1 MRYPS
6 MTALRA
12 LDAVA
17 RLGSVSEAATEL
29 NLTPSAISH
38 QIKSL
43 EQTLGFAL
51 TERTGRN
58 IRNLI

>member
-17 RLGSVSEAATEL
+17 RLGSVSEAAAEL

-38 QIKSL
+38 QIKS
-43 EQTLGFAL
+43 
-51 TERTGRN
+51 
-58 IRNLI
+58 

>member
-1 MRYPS
+1 M
-6 MTALRA
+6 
-12 LDAVA
+12 A

-43 EQTLGFAL
+43 EQTLGFCL

-58 IRNLI
+58 IRITWQGERYARDIHGRW